1 MPAKTRFA
9 SSLILFSAFVY
20 LTGILLFSFPL
31 RDYFLPVFY
40 ILVFY
45 FMLLTLAG
53 RLVLENTNL
62 HNPASFNTR
71 YFMVRWVKVMI
82 HLIFIIIY
90 FLNDRD
96 NILSFIL
103 TFMAC
108 YILYSLFD
116 AYTLS
121 IYLKKS
127 NIILIAAVKD
137 TYFYFISN

>member
-1 MPAKTRFA
+1 MPVKTKFA
-9 SSLILFSAFVY
+9 SSLIQFSAIVY

-31 RDYFLPVFY
+31 REYFLPVFY
-40 ILVFY
+40 ILIFY

-53 RLVLENTNL
+53 RLVLENINL
-62 HNPASFNTR
+62 SNPAGFNAR
-71 YFMVRWVKVMI
+71 YFLVRWAKVML

-90 FLNDRD
+90 LLNDRD
-96 NILSFIL
+96 NILSFVL

-121 IYLKKS
+121 IYLKK
-127 NIILIAAVKD
+127 K
-137 TYFYFISN
+137 

>member
-1 MPAKTRFA
+1 MPVKTKFA
-9 SSLILFSAFVY
+9 SSLIQFSAIVY

-31 RDYFLPVFY
+31 REYFLPVFY

-53 RLVLENTNL
+53 RLVLENTSL
-62 HNPASFNTR
+62 RNPAGFNAR
-71 YFMVRWVKVMI
+71 YFLVRWAKVML

-90 FLNDRD
+90 LLNDRD
-96 NILSFIL
+96 NILSFVL

-121 IYLKKS
+121 IYLKK
-127 NIILIAAVKD
+127 K
-137 TYFYFISN
+137 